1 MTQPTVTPLS
11 RTIELQLAGQPA
23 VKNRWGSGHIN
34 PTHTV
39 ITYLDNQ
46 YTAHLYG
53 TWIREDGELTDA
65 PVDQLYRHDDTWP
78 DWLANLAREH
88 GPAVMQPTTGETLAT
103 QPDTLP
109 AWLHWRF
116 GPHGQPWSE
125 VPDEDKSLWEH
136 QARAVRRAVARGGF
150 KQPASQAAGGAT

>member
-88 GPAVMQPTTGETLAT
+88 GPAAQKPQRGDGFE
-103 QPDTLP
+103 
-109 AWLHWRF
+109 AWLKTQRDEHRDDNR
-116 GPHGQPWSE
+116 GRWSAYDDLLDLYRLHADMGAPLDGHVCE
-125 VPDEDKSLWEH
+125 VVVGDCERLEPGVS
-136 QARAVRRAVARGGF
+136 
-150 KQPASQAAGGAT
+150 